1 MAFILGYTNA
11 SWTLKSDIAS
21 RYICRLLQYMDS
33 NNIATVTPRAPD
45 NEATEENVMNVLS
58 SGYIQRGKDHLP
70 RQGRHAPWRV
80 SHSLEADRT
89 MLLSEPIND
98 QLLEF
103 TAR

>member
-1 MAFILGYTNA
+1 
-11 SWTLKSDIAS
+11 
-21 RYICRLLQYMDS
+21 MDS
-33 NNIATVTPRAPD
+33 NHIATVTPRAPD

-58 SGYIQRGKDHLP
+58 SGYIQRGMDHLP

-80 SHSLEADRT
+80 SHSLEADRA
-89 MLLSEPIND
+89 MLLSDPIND